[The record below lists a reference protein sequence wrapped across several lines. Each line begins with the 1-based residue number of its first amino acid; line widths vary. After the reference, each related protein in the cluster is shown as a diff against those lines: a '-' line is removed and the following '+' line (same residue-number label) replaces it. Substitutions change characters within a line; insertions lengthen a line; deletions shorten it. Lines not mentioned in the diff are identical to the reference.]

1 MVLFFLGG
9 GYTMISSI
17 KGLINICLQEKRKF
31 SFSVVFGFISVI
43 FSIIPYYCTFRV
55 ITEIYY
61 SNYQIRNYIIW
72 AILGI
77 IMRFSCFAISSYIS
91 HMATADLLYGIRLEM
106 LNKLEGLSLG
116 AVMQGNSGYYKKLIV
131 EDVEG
136 LEKFL
141 AHHVP
146 EVSSSLGVPIAVG
159 ILLFALDW
167 RMALATV
174 IIIPIAYKILS
185 GMMQGSEEKMEN
197 YSNSLMN
204 MNFSII
210 EYIQGMTV
218 IKSFNKT
225 DVARAKIETTVD
237 NFKYHVL
244 DWYKAC
250 WKYMSGFS
258 ILIKANLLV
267 LLPTAGLL
275 FLKGKIDI
283 STIIFFFLMS
293 FSFSVPLVK
302 LGEFTDTMPMI
313 SQSYEQIKQFLS
325 MEELKNCKKT
335 VKFKNHSIEFKNVSF
350 SYEDDKQVIKD
361 ISFVARGGELTAL
374 VGESGCGKSTIAKL
388 AARFWDVDSGEILI
402 GGIPVKE
409 IPFQQLM
416 DNISFVFQDTIIFH
430 DTLRN
435 NIRMGKPDATDEEI
449 MEAAK
454 LASCKD
460 LVTQKGLDTV
470 IGGTDIKLSGG
481 EKQRIAIARAILKDA
496 PIIILDEAT
505 ASCDAE
511 SQMEIQSAISNLS
524 KNKTVLVIAHRLSTV
539 EDANKIIALSE
550 GIVKEEGLHSQL
562 LAING
567 LYHNMYKKYQESLNF
582 KINREEAWEYV

>member
-1 MVLFFLGG
+1 
-9 GYTMISSI
+9 MISSI

-116 AVMQGNSGYYKKLIV
+116 VVMQGNSGYYKKLIV

-197 YSNSLMN
+197 YSKSLMD

-524 KNKTVLVIAHRLSTV
+524 KNKTVLVIAHRLSTI

-550 GIVKEEGLHSQL
+550 GIVKEEGLHFQL